1 MSNHAVWMT
10 FRSMTADPSV
20 KNQKLKPG
28 TVKRIASYA
37 KPYKKYITIFLI
49 TVVIEAFL
57 IITSPLLLRELIDKG
72 VIPKDGAL
80 VTKLALA
87 VAFIAIFDSL
97 ISIFGRWFS
106 ARIGE
111 GLIYDLRSEVFE
123 HVQKQSVAFFT
134 RTQTGALISRIN
146 SDVIGAQQAFTAT
159 LSGVLSNSVSLVLV
173 IGAMLVLSWQITI
186 VSLLLLPLFLVPTK
200 WVGKKLQ
207 SLTRDSFNLNAEMSS
222 TMTERFNVSGAM
234 LVSLYGRQ
242 SDEKS
247 YFRSRAR
254 KVADIGIE
262 IALLNRIFFI
272 ALTSIAA
279 VATAIAYG
287 IGGHLAIDGA
297 VTVGTLLAITALLA
311 RLYGPLTALSNVR
324 IDVMTALV
332 SFERIFEVLDLAPMV
347 QDRPSA
353 KELTGKD
360 FAVEF
365 KNVSFAYPKAEE
377 ISLSSLESVAKP
389 ETVESGVVLNG
400 LTFTAKAGTMTA
412 LVGPSGA
419 GKTTIS
425 ALVPR
430 LYDVTAGSIEV
441 GGVDIRDLT
450 MKSLRENIG
459 VVMQDAHLFHDT
471 IRENLRY
478 AKPDATEAEMRS
490 ACEAAQIWSLV
501 SSLPNGFD
509 TMVGERGHRLSGGEK
524 QRLAIARLLL
534 KSPQVV
540 ILDEATAHLDSENE
554 ALVHAALSAA
564 LKGRTSLVIAHRLST
579 VRDADQILVLEK
591 GLIVERGTHDELVAK
606 NGLYAELYNRQD
618 LSGSADQDSSVAN

>member
-1 MSNHAVWMT
+1 
-10 FRSMTADPSV
+10 MTADPSV

-37 KPYKKYITIFLI
+37 KPYKTYITVFLI

-123 HVQKQSVAFFT
+123 HVQRQSVAFFT

-173 IGAMLVLSWQITI
+173 VGTMLILSWQITL
-186 VSLLLLPLFLVPTK
+186 VSLLLLPLFLIPTK

-207 SLTRDSFNLNAEMSS
+207 SLTRQSFNLNAEMSS

-287 IGGHLAIDGA
+287 IGGHLAINGT

-347 QDRPSA
+347 QDRPNA
-353 KELTGKD
+353 KELVGKD
-360 FAVEF
+360 LAVKF

-400 LTFTAKAGTMTA
+400 LTFTAKPGTMTA

-441 GGVDIRDLT
+441 GGLDIRELT
-450 MKSLRENIG
+450 LKSLRENIG

-471 IRENLRY
+471 IGENLRY
-478 AKPDATEAEMRS
+478 AKPGATEAEMQA

-591 GLIVERGTHDELVAK
+591 GVIVERGTHDELVIK

-618 LSGSADQDSSVAN
+618 LSGSPDQDPAITD

>member
-1 MSNHAVWMT
+1 MSNQAVWMT

-37 KPYKKYITIFLI
+37 KPYKIYITIFLI

-57 IITSPLLLRELIDKG
+57 IVTSPLLLRELIDKG

-173 IGAMLVLSWQITI
+173 IGTMLVLSWQITI

-207 SLTRDSFNLNAEMSS
+207 SLTRQSFNLNAEMSS

-287 IGGHLAIDGA
+287 IGGHLAINGT

-347 QDRPSA
+347 QDRPAA
-353 KELTGKD
+353 KELVGKD

-400 LTFTAKAGTMTA
+400 LTFTAKSGTMTA

-425 ALVPR
+425 SLVPR
-430 LYDVTAGSIEV
+430 LYDVTSGSIEV
-441 GGVDIRDLT
+441 GGFDIRDLT

-471 IRENLRY
+471 IGENLRY
-478 AKPDATEAEMRS
+478 AKPDATEAEMQA
-490 ACEAAQIWSLV
+490 ACESAQIWSLV

-554 ALVHAALSAA
+554 ALVHQALSAA

-591 GLIVERGTHDELVAK
+591 GVIVERGTHDELVAK

-618 LSGSADQDSSVAN
+618 LSGSAD